1 MKAKDIMERNV
12 LAIKK
17 DVFVKDIAK
26 IMFDNKISGLPVVDD
41 ENKVI
46 GVVTEK
52 DLFLKEKESTFP
64 AYIEF
69 LGSLLFSEEIKKYDE
84 ELKKLSQTTAE
95 EIMTREVHTI
105 TEDATIEE
113 IANIMVNKNVNRVP
127 VVDKG
132 GRIVG
137 IVSRADMLKTII

>member
-1 MKAKDIMERNV
+1 MKAKDIMEKNV

-26 IMFDNKISGLPVVDD
+26 IMFENKISGVPVVDD

-52 DLFLKEKESTFP
+52 DLVFKEKESAFP
-64 AYIEF
+64 AYVEF
-69 LGSLLFSEEIKKYDE
+69 LGSLLFSEGAKKHDD
-84 ELKKLSQTTAE
+84 ELKRISLITAE
-95 EIMTREVHTI
+95 EIMTRDVYTI

-113 IANIMVNKNVNRVP
+113 IANIMVDKNINRVP

-132 GRIVG
+132 GRIIG

>member
-26 IMFDNKISGLPVVDD
+26 IMFENKISGLPVVDD

-52 DLFLKEKESTFP
+52 DLFLKEKESTFRH
-64 AYIEF
+64 ILNF
-69 LGSLLFSEEIKKYDE
+69 
-84 ELKKLSQTTAE
+84 
-95 EIMTREVHTI
+95 R
-105 TEDATIEE
+105 
-113 IANIMVNKNVNRVP
+113 
-127 VVDKG
+127 
-132 GRIVG
+132 
-137 IVSRADMLKTII
+137 